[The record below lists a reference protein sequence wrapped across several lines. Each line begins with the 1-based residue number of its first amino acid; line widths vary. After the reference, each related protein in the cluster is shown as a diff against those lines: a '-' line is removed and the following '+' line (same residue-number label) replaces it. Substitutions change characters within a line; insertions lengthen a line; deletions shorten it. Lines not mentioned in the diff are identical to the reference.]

1 MVRLSGRLLKPPY
14 SAVIEQ
20 KLAQGKLNCDW
31 KLDRMA
37 VPVWESVVNVS
48 VARGLAGDLGT
59 YHISTEG

>member
-1 MVRLSGRLLKPPY
+1 M
-14 SAVIEQ
+14 IEQ
-20 KLAQGKLNCDW
+20 NLAQGKLNCDW